1 MSNNSEYLSMTK
13 RSISWLFFIALAIG
27 VTYYFQAFSYKDTF
41 DSLPVSS
48 TAKELPIYCV
58 DTAKPQVSIS
68 FDAAWGNDDTQK
80 ILDILKENNI
90 KASFFMTGG
99 WVKQ

>member
-27 VTYYFQAFSYKDTF
+27 VTYYFQGFSYKDTF

-80 ILDILKENNI
+80 ILDIL
-90 KASFFMTGG
+90 
-99 WVKQ
+99 

>member
-48 TAKELPIYCV
+48 AAKELPIFCV

-68 FDAAWGNDDTQK
+68 FDAAWGNGK
-80 ILDILKENNI
+80 MRK
-90 KASFFMTGG
+90 
-99 WVKQ
+99 